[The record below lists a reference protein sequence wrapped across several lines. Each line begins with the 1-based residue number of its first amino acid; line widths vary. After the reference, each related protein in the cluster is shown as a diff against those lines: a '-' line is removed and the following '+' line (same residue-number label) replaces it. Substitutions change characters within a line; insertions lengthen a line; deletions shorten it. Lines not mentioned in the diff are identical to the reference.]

1 MTEQTFSLIEYY
13 PAPGTKVCPFCEVE
27 NSSANS
33 CCYIC
38 NTNLS
43 IPYIEPFV
51 KKEKAPGENK
61 DKDVKKPS
69 PWDPGTGKGA
79 SGIEAPG
86 FGKLSVPDA
95 DTSAPSRGKFPGW
108 VWLLVGVTV
117 AAVVGLAYAYTSGMI
132 G

>member
-1 MTEQTFSLIEYY
+1 MTDQTFSLIEYY

-51 KKEKAPGENK
+51 KKEKAPDEVK
-61 DKDVKKPS
+61 DKDKK
-69 PWDPGTGKGA
+69 WDSDTGKDTKH
-79 SGIEAPG
+79 GIDTPG
-86 FGKLSVPDA
+86 FGKYVPETD
-95 DTSAPSRGKFPGW
+95 DTSTTSKGKVPGW
-108 VWLLVGVTV
+108 VWLLVGITV
-117 AAVVGLAYAYTSGMI
+117 AAVVGLVCVYTGVL